1 MSATGELVAFVRG
14 LDARRLPD
22 PVLRQAVRAVLDLI
36 GSALAGAETPMGRI
50 GARFARAHHA
60 AGPATVIGAPA
71 SLTAVGATW
80 ANAISASALDLDDG
94 HRLAMGHPGASVIP
108 AALATAEAASASG
121 RELLEAIVA
130 GYEVAVR
137 ASAARVPA
145 YKERQYSTGIWGG
158 LGAAAATGRLLG
170 LDAPALQ
177 SALGTAA
184 SHGPFPP
191 AGPMANYSMTKEVI
205 GWAAM
210 TGCAAAFLAQDGFVG
225 PADVFDYSGRWDTG
239 ELVDGLGDPVRSAIL
254 GVYFKPHAV
263 CRWAHPA
270 IDAMLELTARHAIEP
285 GEIEAIS
292 VDGFYEMTR
301 LLDYAPRTVVGAQF
315 SLPFAL
321 AVAGRDRAVGLAQVT
336 EAALT
341 DPELLAL
348 ARRVEVRVDPDL
360 ARAFPAKTSARV
372 TLRTA
377 RGTYACAVEFPKGN
391 PENPLTDVELAD
403 KFRSLAGP
411 VIGDAAARALAASI
425 QDLPA
430 APAVTSVTR
439 HLACGPREEAHRDG

>member
-1 MSATGELVAFVRG
+1 
-14 LDARRLPD
+14 
-22 PVLRQAVRAVLDLI
+22 
-36 GSALAGAETPMGRI
+36 
-50 GARFARAHHA
+50 
-60 AGPATVIGAPA
+60 
-71 SLTAVGATW
+71 
-80 ANAISASALDLDDG
+80 
-94 HRLAMGHPGASVIP
+94 
-108 AALATAEAASASG
+108 
-121 RELLEAIVA
+121 
-130 GYEVAVR
+130 
-137 ASAARVPA
+137 
-145 YKERQYSTGIWGG
+145 
-158 LGAAAATGRLLG
+158 
-170 LDAPALQ
+170 
-177 SALGTAA
+177 
-184 SHGPFPP
+184 
-191 AGPMANYSMTKEVI
+191 
-205 GWAAM
+205 
-210 TGCAAAFLAQDGFVG
+210 
-225 PADVFDYSGRWDTG
+225 
-239 ELVDGLGDPVRSAIL
+239 
-254 GVYFKPHAV
+254 
-263 CRWAHPA
+263 
-270 IDAMLELTARHAIEP
+270 MLELTARHAIEP